1 MSPAVIGIDAGAREY
16 EILQDGRQS
25 IVDSGR
31 ETGRKRS
38 MASAELTEI
47 MQRAERL
54 DADEQLQLIAYVAN
68 LARRGADG
76 SPVRRSW
83 LEIAGTAPYPLL
95 GEDAQAWVSRTRRES
110 DERRERGRE
119 GKR

>member
-1 MSPAVIGIDAGAREY
+1 
-16 EILQDGRQS
+16 
-25 IVDSGR
+25 
-31 ETGRKRS
+31 
-38 MASAELTEI
+38 MASDELMEI

-54 DADEQLQLIAYVAN
+54 DVDEQLRLITYLAN

-76 SPVRRSW
+76 SPVPRSW
-83 LEIAGTAPYPLL
+83 LEIAGTAPYPLC
-95 GEDAQAWVSRTRRES
+95 GEDAQEWVSRTRREG